1 MSITSED
8 TFGQFHFTVPADV
21 AHGNT
26 GDLQAD
32 SGASLNDVGLALN

>member
-26 GDLQAD
+26 GDLQANP
-32 SGASLNDVGLALN
+32 SASLDDIGLALN